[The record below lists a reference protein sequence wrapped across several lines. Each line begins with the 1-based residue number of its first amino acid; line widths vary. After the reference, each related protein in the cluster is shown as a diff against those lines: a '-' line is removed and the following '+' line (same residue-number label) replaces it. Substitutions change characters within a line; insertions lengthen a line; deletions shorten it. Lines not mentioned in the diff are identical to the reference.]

1 LRRRKNLAEEPQLMH
16 LSSFK
21 VMRVVLLM
29 LAAALVVTV
38 ASALERGK
46 DGYFH
51 TGDGIRTKSIA
62 FVNVKVYAIG
72 HDMKELPP
80 AKSKQAVIDL
90 DVDKRLTWKMLR
102 DVDSE
107 KIQNALK
114 EAFAMNG
121 YSDAG
126 KIGQFTGAFKGELKE
141 NQYIVITYSAANK
154 TTTVQVL
161 GGGGSATIAG
171 VDFMKATWS
180 IWFGKI
186 DQPSLGDALISRI

>member
-1 LRRRKNLAEEPQLMH
+1 MHPLMSKTARFIFC
-16 LSSFK
+16 LIT
-21 VMRVVLLM
+21 
-29 LAAALVVTV
+29 ALVLAT
-38 ASALERGK
+38 SAWALDRGK

-80 AKSKQAVIDL
+80 TKSKQAVIDL
-90 DVDKRLTWKMLR
+90 DVDKRLTWRMLR
-102 DVDSE
+102 DVDAE

-141 NQYIVITYSAANK
+141 NQYIVITYSTANK
-154 TTTVQVL
+154 STTVQVL
-161 GGGGSATIAG
+161 GGGGSATVAG
-171 VDFMKATWS
+171 LDFMKATWS

-186 DQPSLGDALISRI
+186 DQPSLGDALISRM